1 MEPWRERAMGEDGER
16 EDDEDERIR
25 SGCAV
30 FCGPFTDAWHAA
42 EAEEACVESSG
53 GIPAF
58 SLY

>member
-1 MEPWRERAMGEDGER
+1 MGEDGER

-30 FCGPFTDAWHAA
+30 LCGPFTDAWHAA
-42 EAEEACVESSG
+42 KAEEACVESSG

-58 SLY
+58 SF